1 MLEFGYIKGDGVGPE
16 LIDHMLYILNKF
28 DIKYKAHEINI
39 NYNSFNLNEVAP
51 HKFIIKGPNKTPYGY
66 KSVNFYLR
74 KYLDLAVNIRPANNI
89 VILREN
95 TQDIYTNEEYGYG
108 DVFFSK
114 KLLTKNVTER
124 FAQFC
129 KTFISNNNYSNAT
142 IMCKDNLLSDKY
154 FIDILNKYIKTSVEW
169 QDNGL
174 AKLSQNPEKYQV
186 IITPNIVGDI
196 ASNITSLQEGNIAY
210 AASIQVGEN
219 NIVFE
224 PVHGTADKHVNKQT
238 LIKTGIERSLSF
250 LLYNTGYKKLALS
263 IYKNAKIKIP
273 SITPLTNPVLQENHI
288 GWDILVFGNVN
299 NINCYKIFHNGIETK
314 PLGKNYYK
322 LRFYEK
328 DLNELLT
335 LCKDVSIL
343 NIERLC
349 FKETKALFS

>member
-16 LIDHMLYILNKF
+16 LIDHMLHILNKF

-129 KTFISNNNYSNAT
+129 KTFI
-142 IMCKDNLLSDKY
+142 
-154 FIDILNKYIKTSVEW
+154 
-169 QDNGL
+169 
-174 AKLSQNPEKYQV
+174 
-186 IITPNIVGDI
+186 
-196 ASNITSLQEGNIAY
+196 
-210 AASIQVGEN
+210 
-219 NIVFE
+219 
-224 PVHGTADKHVNKQT
+224 
-238 LIKTGIERSLSF
+238 
-250 LLYNTGYKKLALS
+250 
-263 IYKNAKIKIP
+263 
-273 SITPLTNPVLQENHI
+273 
-288 GWDILVFGNVN
+288 
-299 NINCYKIFHNGIETK
+299 
-314 PLGKNYYK
+314 
-322 LRFYEK
+322 
-328 DLNELLT
+328 
-335 LCKDVSIL
+335 
-343 NIERLC
+343 
-349 FKETKALFS
+349 